1 MKTLRVF
8 FVVLFAFSSNTFAQE
23 GPIVLAQAGGP
34 SRGAGAPAAAS
45 TGIGTTLAAVTAA
58 IIAAA
63 AAAGTSN
70 STVTAPSHH

>member
-1 MKTLRVF
+1 VKTLRVLL
-8 FVVLFAFSSNTFAQE
+8 VVLFAFGGNGFAQE
-23 GPIVLAQAGGP
+23 GPIVLAQAGGASP
-34 SRGAGAPAAAS
+34 GAGAPAGAS
-45 TGIGTTLAAVTAA
+45 GVGTTIAAVVAA